1 MDKEY
6 PDKDRKPSTSDAIR
20 YILGDK
26 SKDDNESLKGTLKIL
41 DIEPCYDSKNG
52 YSLQKTY
59 IRLMIPKF
67 RGDIE
72 ITHMTTAQFIGSA
85 EDLNSTYNMIFMGLD
100 YGAYSTKR
108 EWVTSANDGKG
119 GNVDVT
125 YWNDPEMNGK
135 IYFHTGDK
143 MTGANYTEYGT
154 SSSVEFLY
162 SHKSNSN
169 VSGQ

>member
-1 MDKEY
+1 
-6 PDKDRKPSTSDAIR
+6 
-20 YILGDK
+20 
-26 SKDDNESLKGTLKIL
+26 
-41 DIEPCYDSKNG
+41 
-52 YSLQKTY
+52 
-59 IRLMIPKF
+59 MIPKF

-125 YWNDPEMNGK
+125 YWNDPEMKGK

-154 SSSVEFLY
+154 FCGIFVLT
-162 SHKSNSN
+162 KK
-169 VSGQ
+169 